1 VYLRQTEGQPH
12 GEWDKLPAE
21 LLNDAAQLVKAN
33 SIEGNKK
40 DNITVSL
47 AVCLL
52 CLGSR
57 MDKLIYR
64 LSTRLSLIL
73 R

>member
-12 GEWDKLPAE
+12 GEWDKLPVA

-40 DNITVSL
+40 DNITVGIPSL
-47 AVCLL
+47 HRTEIRTDFR
-52 CLGSR
+52 SF
-57 MDKLIYR
+57 IP
-64 LSTRLSLIL
+64 LSQI
-73 R
+73 